1 VAAGGR
7 RWPDDDGR
15 REVGDE
21 VVAMSGVSVV
31 RSGFRL
37 LDGVDWVVRADE
49 RWVVVGPNGAGKTTL
64 LRVAASHLHPT
75 AGAVRLLGRTLGRV
89 DVAELRERIGLA
101 SLAVADTL
109 PPGDTVLDVVLT
121 AAYGRLGRWTEQY
134 DEPDLAR
141 ARGLLAGLG
150 VADRADRPFASLSE
164 GERKRVLVAR
174 SLMADPELLLL
185 DEPAAGM
192 DLGAR
197 EDVVRRLG
205 LLARHPAAP
214 ATVLVTHHLEEIPEG
229 FTHAL
234 LLRAGRVV
242 ASGPLTSTLTS
253 QALGETFGLPLAV
266 AGDGG
271 RWTAR
276 GR

>member
-1 VAAGGR
+1 
-7 RWPDDDGR
+7 
-15 REVGDE
+15 VGDE

-101 SLAVADTL
+101 SLAVANTL
-109 PPGDTVLDVVLT
+109 PPGDAVLDVVLT
-121 AAYGRLGRWTEQY
+121 AAYGRVGRWTEQY

-141 ARGLLAGLG
+141 ARALLAGLG
-150 VADRADRPFASLSE
+150 VADRADRPFGSLSE

-174 SLMADPELLLL
+174 SLMSDPELLLL

-242 ASGPLTSTLTS
+242 GSGPLPSTLTS

-266 AGDGG
+266 DRDGG